1 MKKIKYFMVRL
12 FILLCI
18 QAVCFIVGAQPKK
31 QIVGTSDG
39 KFGVIT
45 VNKPMQKE
53 DTVNLRLSVQWV
65 NEDLEPII
73 DSSSIVILHKD
84 NLRMSQQEFVECI
97 NFRDRDF
104 IGFNRHLD
112 LKFRIDDEIKE
123 NAMAVSIDFDF
134 FDKTGLADY
143 KNKDDFLLKQP
154 RNITV
159 NYEVNPDLFVKVI
172 PTPPTIEFV
181 SPELDEE
188 GRAFTQK
195 SEIEVSVKAS
205 DESGI
210 NLVTI
215 DSKDAV
221 ALAGGIYKSI
231 VKLSPGINTVYIM
244 AVDNDGSITEE
255 EMILHCSDYSVAAD
269 MLLKGGKYYGLFI
282 AIENYQDN
290 KINDLD
296 NAVEDAT
303 ELYETLLT
311 HYTFE
316 EKNMKMLTD
325 PKRED
330 VVIALDELSN
340 KITDKDNLLIFYA
353 GHGHWEERTGI
364 GYWLPSDAKRSNTA
378 NWFRNST
385 LRDYI
390 SSINSNHTLL
400 IADACFTGSIFK
412 TRRAFSNSSVAI
424 EKLYNLPS
432 RKAMTSGTLE
442 EVPDRSVFVEYLIKR
457 LKENPEIYLSSET
470 LFTSFRTAVM
480 NNSPNLPQYGE
491 INNTGDEG
499 GDFIFIRKREADED

>member
-1 MKKIKYFMVRL
+1 MKKFNYFMVRL
-12 FILLCI
+12 LVFLCI
-18 QAVCFIVGAQPKK
+18 QSVCFVLNAQQQK
-31 QIVGTSDG
+31 QIVGTADG
-39 KFGVIT
+39 KYGIIT
-45 VNKPMQKE
+45 VNKALQKE
-53 DTVNLRLSVQWV
+53 DTVNLHISVQWI
-65 NEDLEPII
+65 NENLETIE
-73 DSSSIVILHKD
+73 DKSSVVTLHKN
-84 NLRMSQQEFVECI
+84 NLRMSQQEFVECV
-97 NFRDRDF
+97 NFKDKDF
-104 IGFNRHLD
+104 VYFNKSLD
-112 LKFRIDDEIKE
+112 LKFKINDEIKVNE
-123 NAMAVSIDFDF
+123 MTVSMDFDF
-134 FDKTGLADY
+134 SDKSSLAEY
-143 KNKDDFLLKQP
+143 KDKDAFLLKQP
-154 RNITV
+154 KNISV
-159 NYEVNPDLFVKVI
+159 NYEINPDLFVKVI
-172 PTPPTIEFV
+172 PTPPTIELI
-181 SPELDEE
+181 SPVLDEE
-188 GRAFTQK
+188 NRAFTQK
-195 SEIEVSVKAS
+195 SDIEVSVKAS

-221 ALAGGIYKSI
+221 ALPGGIYKSKI
-231 VKLSPGINTVYIM
+231 KLSPGVNTIYIM

-255 EMILHCSDYSVAAD
+255 EVILHCSDYSIAAD
-269 MLLKGGKYYGLFI
+269 MLLKGGKYYALFI
-282 AIENYQDN
+282 AIENYEDN

-296 NAVEDAT
+296 NAIEDAS

-316 EKNMKMLTD
+316 EKNMQMLTD

-330 VVIALDELSN
+330 IVIALDELSN
-340 KITDKDNLLIFYA
+340 IVTDKDNLLIFYA
-353 GHGHWEERTGI
+353 GHGYWEEKSGI

-457 LKENPEIYLSSET
+457 LKENQEIYLSSET

-499 GDFIFIRKREADED
+499 GDFIFIRKREADQD

>member
-1 MKKIKYFMVRL
+1 MEKINYFMVG
-12 FILLCI
+12 LLVFVCI
-18 QAVCFIVGAQPKK
+18 QATCFVLKAQQQK
-31 QIVGTSDG
+31 QIVGTADG
-39 KFGVIT
+39 RYGIIT
-45 VNKPMQKE
+45 VNKALQKE
-53 DTVNLRLSVQWV
+53 DTVSFHLSVQWI
-65 NEDLEPII
+65 NENFEPIE
-73 DSSSIVILHKD
+73 DNSSVVILHKN

-97 NFRDRDF
+97 NFRYRDF
-104 IGFNRHLD
+104 IFFNRSLD
-112 LKFRIDDEIKE
+112 LKFKINDEIKE
-123 NAMAVSIDFDF
+123 NAMSVSMDFDF
-134 FDKTGLADY
+134 SDKADLSEY
-143 KNKDDFLLKQP
+143 KDKNVFLLKQP
-154 RNITV
+154 RNISV
-159 NYEVNPDLFVKVI
+159 NYEINRDLFVKVI
-172 PTPPTIEFV
+172 PTPPTIALV
-181 SPELDEE
+181 SPVLDEE
-188 GRAFTQK
+188 NRAFTQK

-221 ALAGGIYKSI
+221 SLPGGIYKSI

-296 NAVEDAT
+296 NAIEDAT
-303 ELYETLLT
+303 ELYEILLT

-330 VVIALDELSN
+330 IVIALDELSN
-340 KITDKDNLLIFYA
+340 IITDKDNLLIFYA
-353 GHGHWEERTGI
+353 GHGYWEERSGI

-499 GDFIFIRKREADED
+499 GDFIFIRKRAADEN